1 MNGKKNITKW
11 FYWFTFAVA
20 VIAVYKTFDNLPEIT
35 NFISNLIAIVMPFL
49 IAIVL
54 AYLFYTPA
62 KKIENVLK
70 KNKILKK
77 KARAIS
83 VIVVYA
89 IAIIGIIFL
98 IKGLI
103 PTVLNNIIDLAKSLP
118 GYYSSLLEAYDA
130 LEEGSILKKVDLHGI
145 VDKLKEINILE
156 YIDFTTI
163 GTYVSGAIGVV
174 SGIFS
179 VFVSLVFSIYL
190 LISRH
195 DIKTFFT
202 KLVMAAF
209 PENVS
214 KSIIEYVGKTNKI
227 FLNFI
232 YCQILDGVI
241 VGTIISVV
249 LTALKV
255 KYGILLGFMIGILN
269 IIPYFGAIIGV
280 VIASI
285 ITLVTGG
292 IKQAIL
298 MLIITI
304 VIQQLDS
311 NIIGP
316 HILGEGLKV
325 SPVVLIFAVTVGG
338 AYFGFWGMLLAVPV
352 AAIIKI
358 ILEDYIEFKVNQR
371 KLKNRDENIE

>member
-20 VIAVYKTFDNLPEIT
+20 VIAVYKTFDNFGEIT
-35 NFISNLIAIVMPFL
+35 SFIGNLIQVIMPFL

-62 KKIENVLK
+62 KKIETLLK
-70 KNKILKK
+70 KNKVLKK

-83 VIVVYA
+83 VLIVYGV
-89 IAIIGIIFL
+89 AIIGLVFL
-98 IKGLI
+98 IKGVI
-103 PTVLNNIIDLAKSLP
+103 PTVINNIMDLAKSLP
-118 GYYSSLLEAYDA
+118 GYYNSLLEAYDA
-130 LEEGSILKKVDLHGI
+130 LEETSIFKEIDLHAI
-145 VDKLKEINILE
+145 INKLKEINILE
-156 YIDFTTI
+156 YIDFSTI
-163 GTYVSGAIGVV
+163 STYVSGAIGILSGVFSAFV
-174 SGIFS
+174 SLIFS
-179 VFVSLVFSIYL
+179 VYL

-202 KLVMAAF
+202 KLVMAMF

-214 KSIIEYVGKTNKI
+214 KNIIDYVGKTNKI

-241 VGTIISVV
+241 VGTIISIV
-249 LTALKV
+249 LTLLKV
-255 KYGILLGFMIGILN
+255 KYGVLLGFMIGILN

-280 VIASI
+280 VIAAI

-292 IKQAIL
+292 LKQALL
-298 MLIITI
+298 MLVITI
-304 VIQQLDS
+304 IIQQLDS

-325 SPVVLIFAVTVGG
+325 SPLVIIFAVTVGG

-352 AAIIKI
+352 AAIVKI

-371 KLKNRDENIE
+371 KIKNKEEN